1 MEILRKYCL
10 NDNPVKLQVLSDQAA
25 NFPTK
30 CARRRAHPPLPNRIQ
45 RAADRSDLALSLN
58 ELESGATQAPP
69 PRARLAQTLRVPLIT
84 ISVFLPHALSPFS
97 LTAVPHSVA
106 AFFPT
111 RQVRH
116 GELRGPQLQRGHAR
130 VLHPRYARRE
140 PRAVSFWVLESP
152 GPSTTRPHRLSHC
165 VSLTITT
172 PTVSPSPSPSLRRL
186 SHCVSLTITTP
197 TVSPSPSPSLRRLS
211 HCVSLTITTPTV
223 SPSPSP
229 SLRRLSHCVSLTITT
244 PTVSPSPS
252 HSLRRAVSWVLESP
266 GPSTTRAPTRSSPQ
280 RTVGG

>member
-25 NFPTK
+25 NFPTT

-84 ISVFLPHALSPFS
+84 LSVFLPHALSPFS

-140 PRAVSFWVLESP
+140 QCHGFWSRRVP
-152 GPSTTRPHRLSHC
+152 QRRVRRRGPHRSERWVGNGERVGSVVRLR
-165 VSLTITT
+165 
-172 PTVSPSPSPSLRRL
+172 SLRR
-186 SHCVSLTITTP
+186 SL
-197 TVSPSPSPSLRRLS
+197 
-211 HCVSLTITTPTV
+211 
-223 SPSPSP
+223 
-229 SLRRLSHCVSLTITT
+229 
-244 PTVSPSPS
+244 
-252 HSLRRAVSWVLESP
+252 
-266 GPSTTRAPTRSSPQ
+266 
-280 RTVGG
+280 

>member
-116 GELRGPQLQRGHAR
+116 GEVCDRSGNAEVALRGLLDGAQCDFTDFADVVPA
-130 VLHPRYARRE
+130 
-140 PRAVSFWVLESP
+140 
-152 GPSTTRPHRLSHC
+152 PSVAL
-165 VSLTITT
+165 L
-172 PTVSPSPSPSLRRL
+172 
-186 SHCVSLTITTP
+186 
-197 TVSPSPSPSLRRLS
+197 
-211 HCVSLTITTPTV
+211 
-223 SPSPSP
+223 
-229 SLRRLSHCVSLTITT
+229 
-244 PTVSPSPS
+244 
-252 HSLRRAVSWVLESP
+252 
-266 GPSTTRAPTRSSPQ
+266 
-280 RTVGG
+280 